1 MKSTDAL
8 SRFVK
13 ILLYIVVFMITSGL
27 GTYLGVHLM
36 IRGQNSVIVPDL
48 VGKEVVNALERLTD
62 LGLGT
67 KVKGSRYDPT
77 VPKHHIIAQEP
88 DPGTEIKPG
97 RDVRLLISKGP
108 QTVVYPN
115 AVGLDLPLAAILL
128 EENDLRQGH
137 LSYTYHRERPRE
149 EILAQFPGPGGTG
162 LRGAQVDFLVS
173 AGPPPQWLLMADLK
187 GMEFNT
193 AIETMEKY
201 HLTVG
206 AMTRVDIPAVADNL
220 VVDQSPAKGYPVL
233 PGKSIDLTVN
243 RRSRGPIGVRRQ
255 DATLF
260 RYRVPEGFLRQHVRV
275 RIIRTDGACEIF
287 NDFARPGEEIWL
299 MILRDTP
306 TALFLYLEDELAIT
320 KTYD

>member
-1 MKSTDAL
+1 MKSPFAF
-8 SRFVK
+8 SRLVR
-13 ILLYIVVFMITSGL
+13 ICLYLMVFMITSGL
-27 GTYLGVHLM
+27 GTYLGVHL
-36 IRGQNSVIVPDL
+36 IIHGQDSVVVPDL
-48 VGKEVVNALERLTD
+48 VGKEVVSALERLTD

-67 KVKGSRYDPT
+67 KVKGSQYDPT
-77 VPKHHIIAQEP
+77 VAKHHIIAQEP
-88 DPGTEIKPG
+88 EPGTEIKPG

-115 AVGLDLPLAAILL
+115 TVGMDLPLAAVLL

-162 LRGAQVDFLVS
+162 LRGAQVDLLIS
-173 AGPPPQWLLMADLK
+173 AGPPPQWLRMTDLK
-187 GMEFNT
+187 GMELKT
-193 AIETMEKY
+193 AIETIEKY

-206 AMTRVDIPAVADNL
+206 TLTPVDLPAVADNL
-220 VVDQSPAKGYPVL
+220 VVDQSPARGFPVL

-243 RRSRGPIGVRRQ
+243 RRFRGPLEVKRQ
-255 DATLF
+255 DVALF

-275 RIIRTDGACEIF
+275 RIIRPDGACEIF
-287 NDFARPGEEIWL
+287 NEFARPGEEIWL
-299 MILRDTP
+299 MILRDAP
-306 TALFLYLEDELAIT
+306 TALFLYLEDELTIT

>member
-1 MKSTDAL
+1 MKSPFAF

-13 ILLYIVVFMITSGL
+13 IFLYILVFMITSGL

-36 IRGQNSVIVPDL
+36 IHEQNSVIVPDL
-48 VGKEVVNALERLTD
+48 VGKEVVSALERLTD

-67 KVKGSRYDPT
+67 KVRGSQYDP
-77 VPKHHIIAQEP
+77 VIAKHHIIAQEP
-88 DPGTEIKPG
+88 EPGTEIKPG
-97 RDVRLLISKGP
+97 RDVHLLISKGP

-115 AVGLDLPLAAILL
+115 AVGMDLPLAAILL

-149 EILAQFPGPGGTG
+149 EILAQFPSPGGTG
-162 LRGAQVDFLVS
+162 LRGAQVDFLIS
-173 AGPPPQWLLMADLK
+173 AGPPPQWLRMSDLK
-187 GMEFNT
+187 GMELKA
-193 AIETMEKY
+193 AIESIEKY

-206 AMTRVDIPAVADNL
+206 TMTPVALPDVGDNL
-220 VVDQSPAKGYPVL
+220 VVDQSPAGGVPVL

-243 RRSRGPIGVRRQ
+243 RRSRGPIGVKGQ
-255 DATLF
+255 DVALF

-275 RIIRTDGACEIF
+275 RIIRPDGACEIY
-287 NDFARPGEEIWL
+287 NEFARPGEEIWL
-299 MILRDTP
+299 MVLRDAP
-306 TALFLYLEDELAIT
+306 TALFLYLEDELTMT